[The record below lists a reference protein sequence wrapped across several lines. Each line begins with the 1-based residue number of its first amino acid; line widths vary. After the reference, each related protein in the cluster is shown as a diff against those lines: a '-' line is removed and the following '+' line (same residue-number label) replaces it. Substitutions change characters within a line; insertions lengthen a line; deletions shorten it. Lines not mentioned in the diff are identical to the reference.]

1 MQKLGRN
8 DPCHCGSGN
17 KYKRCCLSKDEATN
31 VTRIIPKAAPSPSPY
46 SIPYLIDEEL
56 TWGNELYRLIAV
68 HLFNH
73 TEGLYPPLEI
83 DMAVRLW
90 NDYSTSEMPA
100 MKKAGVF
107 PAALEYCICL
117 IYGHEVTQSQLAE
130 KYKVSVAT
138 ISQRYYQIMEFAE
151 QTIPQLGSDADAISE
166 LTSHISKLGMEQT
179 MQQMGALLEDQNF
192 DSMDEVND
200 FLSNQ
205 LSGKVQKP
213 SRKRAVSKKDQAQEL
228 LYSACDEPDSKKRIQ
243 MAKAALELYP
253 DSADAY
259 NILAMHSAVSLK
271 ETAYFYKQGML
282 AGERDLGEAFFKE
295 NKGYFW
301 GFVPTRPYMRAKK
314 GYAETCSQMENN
326 SEAIKHYNELLALNP
341 NDNQGVRELLLNAYL
356 ELEEWNNGAA
366 LIKKYEDDNSASFNY
381 NRVLIEY
388 GLHGL
393 STKLG
398 SLLKAALKQN
408 PHVPKYL
415 LGKKKIPR
423 QTPEYIG
430 YGDDREAVVY
440 AQSHNHIWQSKPV
453 LLRWLASRM

>member
-17 KYKRCCLSKDEATN
+17 KYKRCCLNKDEATN
-31 VTRIIPKAAPSPSPY
+31 VTRIIPKAVPSTY

-68 HLFNH
+68 HLFNQ

-83 DMAVRLW
+83 DLAVRLW
-90 NDYSTSEMPA
+90 NDYSTSEMPVL
-100 MKKAGVF
+100 KKAGVF

-138 ISQRYYQIMEFAE
+138 ISQRTNQIMDFAE
-151 QTIPQLGSDADAISE
+151 QTIPQLGNDTNSISE
-166 LTSHISKLGMEQT
+166 PTRHVSKIGMEQT
-179 MQQMGALLEDQNF
+179 MQQMGALLEDQDF

-213 SRKRAVSKKDQAQEL
+213 SHKKPDSKKDQAQEL
-228 LYSACDEPDSKKRIQ
+228 LYSAWDEPDPQKRIQ
-243 MAKAALELYP
+243 LAKAALELYP

-259 NILAMHSAVSLK
+259 NILAEYSAVSLK
-271 ETAYFYKQGML
+271 ERAYFYKKGML

-301 GFVPTRPYMRAKK
+301 GFVPTRPYMRATK
-314 GYAETCSQMENN
+314 GYAEICSHMENH
-326 SEAIKHYNELLALNP
+326 SEAIKHYVELLELNP
-341 NDNQGVRELLLNAYL
+341 NDNQGVRELLLIAYL

-366 LIKKYEDDNSASFNY
+366 LIKKYKEDDSASFNY

-393 STKLG
+393 SAKLG

-423 QTPEYIG
+423 QMPEYIG
-430 YGDDREAVVY
+430 YGDDREAVYY
-440 AQSHNHIWQSKPV
+440 AQTHHHIWQSKPE
-453 LLRWLASRM
+453 LLRWSASRMK